1 MRTSH
6 AFVPLAPFASFALAA
21 AVCTLSARAHADTD
35 AKSVADAREL
45 ATAGMQLQ
53 TDRRYAECAVKFDA
67 AHRLY
72 PEATTV
78 TLRLA
83 ECLAGSGKMVEA
95 GEAYRAL
102 AATPIAS
109 NAPSQF
115 KQAQQQGKA
124 EADELEKRIP
134 QVTITVDPSP
144 PPSGTQL
151 HMQRAND
158 AGAPTVEVLD
168 AAWIGTARRVN
179 PGTYTVFAT
188 APGYASKTKQIV
200 LAEGDKKS
208 EALMLSAGEE
218 APVLAGT
225 TTKVA
230 GPGEQPPPSYVAP
243 PETSTGTASKSGL
256 LLGAGLGVFAA
267 GGSKSGD
274 PSNGFS
280 GGSGLGHA
288 TLFLRFGKFLLGTNL
303 EYQAMPFNKNGGDT
317 PVTSFYAGLHV
328 GLLTTAEKKV
338 AFRLD
343 GGLGPQLGESIKGS
357 GSSVGVGGQLG
368 LGPSFPLAKNVRLA
382 TKGLLGF
389 GSKPGAYVYAGLAV
403 DLSFEIPFGT
413 PAAQQPAK

>member
-6 AFVPLAPFASFALAA
+6 AFSFFTTACLALGLLTFS
-21 AVCTLSARAHADTD
+21 RHAHADTD
-35 AKSVADAREL
+35 AKAVSDAREL

-53 TDRRYAECAVKFDA
+53 TERRYAECAVKFDA

-83 ECLAGSGKMVEA
+83 QCLAASGKMVEG

-102 AATPIAS
+102 AATPIAAT
-109 NAPSQF
+109 APAQF

-124 EADELEKRIP
+124 EAEELEKRIP
-134 QVTITVDPSP
+134 QLTITVDPSP
-144 PPSGTQL
+144 QPAGTQL
-151 HMQRAND
+151 HMQRANET
-158 AGAPTVEVLD
+158 GAPTVEVLD

-188 APGYASKTKQIV
+188 APGYASKTKQVV

-208 EALMLSAGEE
+208 EALMLSAGEQ

-230 GPGEQPPPSYVAP
+230 APGQEPPPSYVPP
-243 PETSTGTASKSGL
+243 PEVKTGTASKSGL
-256 LLGAGLGVFAA
+256 LLGGGLGVFAA
-267 GGSKSGD
+267 AGSKGRD
-274 PSNGFS
+274 FVTDGGFS
-280 GGSGLGHA
+280 GGSGLAHVNV
-288 TLFLRFGKFLLGTNL
+288 FLRLGKFLLGTTL
-303 EYQAMPFNKNGGDT
+303 EYQALPVNKAGTDT
-317 PVTSFYAGLHV
+317 PISAFYGGLHV
-328 GLLTTAEKKV
+328 GVLTTAEKKV

-343 GGLGPQLGESIKGS
+343 GGLGVQGGESVKSIGS
-357 GSSVGVGGQLG
+357 TGFGVGGQLG

-403 DLSFEIPFGT
+403 DLEFEIPFG
-413 PAAQQPAK
+413 QPAGAK